1 MLTNITTH
9 FGFLVHILSATIL
22 CLQVLFDGNG
32 CIRKYTDVHTIM
44 QEFFDLRLDYYQ
56 RRKDYLE
63 GMLAAES
70 LKLDN
75 QARFICEKIDG
86 TITIGR
92 LFFSRIL

>member
-1 MLTNITTH
+1 MEH
-9 FGFLVHILSATIL
+9 FCNNSPTFYVK
-22 CLQVLFDGNG
+22 VLFDATG
-32 CIRKYTDVHTIM
+32 CIRRYNTPEEIL

-63 GMLAAES
+63 GSLAAES

-86 TITIGR
+86 TITIGKWPP
-92 LFFSRIL
+92 